1 MVEGRSIP
9 SVALQERLV
18 ETLFQ
23 IHGLESGTADE
34 VLNPFGIEQLPQ
46 DRKSCIGDDVTLM
59 WNGPGEWLFESEF
72 RPADET
78 LRLLRER
85 FVSTDATVT
94 DLSSARTIVRI
105 SGSSRRDFLKKGCPA
120 DIDAMTGGDV
130 ITSLIGHFTA
140 TIHCRSDS
148 FDVYVLQSFGTDFW
162 HWCRQSIR
170 EFNI

>member
-1 MVEGRSIP
+1 MAEGRSIP

-18 ETLFQ
+18 ESLFQ
-23 IHGLESGTADE
+23 IHGLKAENVGDILKVFDIESVPHDG
-34 VLNPFGIEQLPQ
+34 
-46 DRKSCIGDDVTLM
+46 RSCIGDDAILM
-59 WNGPGEWLFESEF
+59 WNGPGEWVFESEY
-72 RPADET
+72 RSVEET
-78 LRLLRER
+78 LNSLREL
-85 FVSTDATVT
+85 FTSTDATVT

-120 DIDAMTGGDV
+120 DIDAMTDGDV

-140 TIHCRSDS
+140 MIHCRSDC

-162 HWCRQSIR
+162 HWCRQNIR

>member
-1 MVEGRSIP
+1 MAEGRSIP

-23 IHGLESGTADE
+23 IHGLESDPAGE
-34 VLNPFGIEQLPQ
+34 ILKEYGIERLPN
-46 DRKSCIGDDVTLM
+46 DRRSCVGNDATLM
-59 WNGPGEWLFESEF
+59 WNGPGEWMFESEF

-78 LRLLRER
+78 LKSLRGL

-120 DIDAMTGGDV
+120 DIDAMTDGDV

-140 TIHCRSDS
+140 TIHCRSDC

-162 HWCRQSIR
+162 HWCRQNIR
-170 EFNI
+170 EFSI

>member
-1 MVEGRSIP
+1 MAEGRSIP

-23 IHGLESGTADE
+23 IHGLESETAGDI
-34 VLNPFGIEQLPQ
+34 LKDFGIMRLPH
-46 DRKSCIGDDVTLM
+46 DRTSGVGNDATLM

-72 RPADET
+72 RLAEET
-78 LRLLRER
+78 LNSLRGL

-120 DIDAMTGGDV
+120 DVDAMTDGDV
-130 ITSLIGHFTA
+130 ISSLIGHFTA
-140 TIHCRSDS
+140 TVHCRSDC

-162 HWCRQSIR
+162 YWCRQNIR

>member
-23 IHGLESGTADE
+23 IHGLDPEVAGEILKGFGMES
-34 VLNPFGIEQLPQ
+34 LPN
-46 DRKSCIGDDVTLM
+46 DRRSCIGNDSTLM

-72 RPADET
+72 RPADDT
-78 LRLLRER
+78 LKSLREL

-120 DIDAMTGGDV
+120 DIDAMAEGDV

-140 TIHCRSDS
+140 TIHCRSDC

-162 HWCRQSIR
+162 HWCRLNIR